1 LYGGS
6 IIRRIKTKNTDSD
19 SLEFFVLIHLFTCL
33 QTHRTKT
40 RKSAE
45 CNSSAEVLPVFV
57 QGFDECHDDCNVP
70 LRGISIV
77 QLNTEANHSTG
88 TESQEL
94 EDPTTPQVHPSCL
107 RSASSLHVVVVES
120 FDSWLAAW
128 VGISTK
134 GKRST
139 VVEEQAT
146 RLSDLCCRGRC
157 EWCISSAPEK
167 RGSEA
172 AVLRASRISC
182 CRKCWSA
189 SGQMVAVTGEFSFVL
204 CSDPPAILQIH
215 ACAPQ
220 LICVCLLFPRLASA
234 PAFDEDT
241 HTSPCPATY
250 RVSSHACVSPTV
262 VGIAGS

>member
-1 LYGGS
+1 M
-6 IIRRIKTKNTDSD
+6 
-19 SLEFFVLIHLFTCL
+19 LIHLFTCL
-33 QTHRTKT
+33 QTHRTKK

-57 QGFDECHDDCNVP
+57 QSFDECHDDCNVP

-139 VVEEQAT
+139 AIEEQAT
-146 RLSDLCCRGRC
+146 RLSDFWCRGRC
-157 EWCISSAPEK
+157 EWCISSVPVSAGLK
-167 RGSEA
+167 QLCFAR
-172 AVLRASRISC
+172 RAS
-182 CRKCWSA
+182 A
-189 SGQMVAVTGEFSFVL
+189 VVATVGR
-204 CSDPPAILQIH
+204 
-215 ACAPQ
+215 PQ
-220 LICVCLLFPRLASA
+220 ARWLR
-234 PAFDEDT
+234 
-241 HTSPCPATY
+241 
-250 RVSSHACVSPTV
+250 
-262 VGIAGS
+262 